1 MSRRPPL
8 HRTGSPPAWA
18 TEWGEDRHGVF
29 VAFSVGAV
37 TQRLRWMA
45 PGTFLMGS
53 PESEAGRWKDE
64 GPQHLVTIAHGF
76 WLGETPVT
84 QGLWTAVMGN
94 NPSRFVDEE
103 RPVEQVSWADA
114 QAFCA
119 ALAPHVP
126 GDDAR
131 LPSEAEWEYACRAGT
146 TTATWAGDLVIRGE
160 NDAPILD
167 AIAWYGGNSGVEFD
181 LEKGVDSSDWPEKQ
195 FPHTRAGTRK
205 VGLRQ
210 ANPWGLHDMLG
221 NVWEWCADPWRE
233 SYASTASESAASE
246 RVVRGGAWY
255 DHARYVRAACRD
267 RFEPAHR
274 GVSLG
279 FRLALQPAEPVAAGG
294 GGPGGAPGGAG
305 LREAKLR
312 GR

>member
-1 MSRRPPL
+1 MSRHPPML
-8 HRTGSPPAWA
+8 LTGSPPAWA

-29 VAFSVGAV
+29 VAFSVGAA
-37 TQRLRWMA
+37 TQRLRWIA

-53 PESEAGRWKDE
+53 PESEAGRWDEE
-64 GPQHLVTIAHGF
+64 GPQHVVTIEHGF

-94 NPSRFVDEE
+94 NPSLFVDLQ
-103 RPVEQVSWADA
+103 RPVEQVSWHDA

-126 GDDAR
+126 GDHAR

-160 NDAPILD
+160 RAAPILD

-181 LEKGVDSSDWPEKQ
+181 LKNGVDSSDWPEKQ
-195 FPHTRAGTRK
+195 FPHTRAGTRQ
-205 VGLRQ
+205 VGLKQ

-221 NVWEWCADPWRE
+221 NVWEWCADPWRL
-233 SYASTASESAASE
+233 YGSTAESTAASE
-246 RVVRGGAWY
+246 RVVRGGAWLNL
-255 DHARYVRAACRD
+255 AMNVRAAY
-267 RFEPAHR
+267 RFRHEPGR
-274 GVSLG
+274 RRVYLG
-279 FRLALQPAEPVAAGG
+279 FRLALQPAEPVAARG

-305 LREAKLR
+305 R
-312 GR
+312 